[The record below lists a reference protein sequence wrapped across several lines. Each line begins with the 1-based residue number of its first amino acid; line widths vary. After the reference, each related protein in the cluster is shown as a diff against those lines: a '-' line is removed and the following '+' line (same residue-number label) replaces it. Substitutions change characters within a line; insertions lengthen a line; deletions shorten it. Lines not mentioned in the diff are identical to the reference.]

1 MRHDKL
7 RLIADGRKARQLL
20 DSGMKPRDV
29 LLIVGGSRARLYRAL
44 AIAQSETNITVST
57 ESETK

>member
-1 MRHDKL
+1 MRHDKM

-20 DSGMKPRDV
+20 ASGMKPRDV
-29 LLIVGGSRARLYRAL
+29 LLVVGGSRARLYRAL
-44 AIAQSETNITVST
+44 AIAESETNITIPN